1 MESFNE
7 KTDYLILVN
16 KQNPVPDDWPQRIRT
31 VHCTNSLGLDVE
43 TETAAYEAYLNLKE
57 ELQKDGIFVDLD
69 SALRSRTTQE
79 QIAADFTREYGEE
92 YTAKIV
98 AVPGYSEHHTGLAL
112 DLYLN
117 VNGEDVYFNFEMMEY
132 APIWEK
138 IHQRITDHG
147 FILRYPQ
154 EREHITGYVYEPWHI
169 RYVGKQTARIIH
181 DQNLTL
187 EEYLKGEREYVPH
200 IDYGHS
206 SLYTQEELREM
217 AILIKC
223 RFAAWRNCHLR
234 SLAYAG
240 DCEEVVF
247 TMKYVADPDR
257 DEKEG
262 RWFLRKTSGGDWVID
277 RYLPSE

>member
-7 KTDYLILVN
+7 TTDYLILVN
-16 KQNPVPDDWPQRIRT
+16 KQNPIPDDWWQRIRT
-31 VHCTNSLGLDVE
+31 VHCTNSLGMDVE
-43 TETAAYEAYLNLKE
+43 TEAVTYDAYLNLKE
-57 ELQKDGIFVDLD
+57 ELKKDGIAVDLD
-69 SALRSRTTQE
+69 SALRSRKTQE
-79 QIAADFTREYGEE
+79 QIAADFTEEYGEE

-117 VNGEDVYFNFEMMEY
+117 IDGEDVYFNFEMMEY
-132 APIWEK
+132 APVWEK
-138 IHQRITDHG
+138 IHQRITEHG

-181 DQNLTL
+181 DQSLTL
-187 EEYLKGEREYVPH
+187 EEYLKGEREYVPR

-206 SLYTQEELREM
+206 SLYTQEELKEM
-217 AILIKC
+217 TILIKC
-223 RFAAWRNCHLR
+223 RFAAWRGCHLR

-240 DCEEVVF
+240 DGEKTVF
-247 TMKYVADPDR
+247 VMKYVTDTDR
-257 DEKEG
+257 EEKEG
-262 RWFLRKTSGGDWVID
+262 RWFLRKTTGGDWIID
-277 RYLPSE
+277 RYLASE